1 MTELITARDSILT
14 KLPPWLTRY
23 WGIRLIYAIAIQ
35 VDALTEMA
43 KQALLA
49 RFPGFNESAT
59 AELCRNRRV
68 TRGPNETEA
77 QITARL
83 MSWLDDKRLLGHPVG
98 IESQLDAFF
107 LPRGMHFRIVFNN
120 GNYWDSNDGTVTIG
134 WMPWN
139 WDGHFELF
147 ARFWLLL
154 WTAPTSDP
162 LSQGDVWVDDG
173 TFGDDDDVGDGGVVG
188 IGALT
193 DDVTGTAY
201 GTVQGIQQLVHAAG
215 SGNIRHMDTVVIF
228 DNTEWEAQEPDG
240 TWDIMSHRNPNCSY
254 LAGNRVYE

>member
-14 KLPPWLTRY
+14 KLPPWLTRH
-23 WGIRLIYAIAIQ
+23 WGIRLLYAIAIQ

-43 KQALLA
+43 KQALMA

-59 AELCRNRRV
+59 AELCRNRKI
-68 TRGPNETEA
+68 TRGPNETEV

-83 MSWLDDKRLLGHPVG
+83 MTWLDDKRLLGHPVG
-98 IESQLDAFF
+98 IEKELDAFF
-107 LPRGMHFRIVFNN
+107 TGHSMHFRIVFNN
-120 GNYWDSNDGTVTIG
+120 GNYWDSDSGVITIG

-139 WDGHFELF
+139 WDSRFDLP

-154 WTAPTSDP
+154 WIPI
-162 LSQGDVWVDDG
+162 GDIWYDDE
-173 TFGDDDDVGDGGVVG
+173 TFGDTGDVGDGGVIG
-188 IGALT
+188 IRGVT
-193 DDVTGTAY
+193 DAVTGTAY
-201 GTVQGIQQLVHAAG
+201 GTVQGIQQLIHAAG

-228 DNTEWEAQEPDG
+228 DNTAWEAQQPDG